1 MTDLAS
7 LIHEVHERF
16 TQANLVYGHGT
27 DNAWDEA
34 VALVLAETGMKDD
47 VAELQR
53 RVPAAA
59 VDGVRRLTERR
70 VRERLPLPYL
80 LGRCRLAGV
89 ECLIEPG
96 VIVPRSPIAF
106 LLRDG
111 LRPWLAAPPARVL
124 DLCAGSGCLG
134 ILAALAFD
142 GCTVQ
147 LAELDAQA
155 AALARRN
162 VDLHGL
168 GDRVTVVQGDLFEPV
183 DGPFDLIVSN
193 PPYVDAADMSSRPPE
208 YRAEPELALAA
219 GVDGLSVARRILAQA
234 REHLVAHG
242 LLVCEVGAS
251 APALMRQY
259 PRLPFIWPELS
270 AGGEGVF
277 LLEAAALHSHT
288 APLQ

>member
-1 MTDLAS
+1 MTDLS
-7 LIHEVHERF
+7 GLIDEVHAQF
-16 TQANLVYGHGT
+16 ADAHLVYGHGT

-34 VALVLAETGMKDD
+34 VALVLAVTGMEDD
-47 VAELQR
+47 VSALGLA
-53 RVPAAA
+53 VPAAA
-59 VDGVRRLTERR
+59 SHEVRRLAQLRVQERQ
-70 VRERLPLPYL
+70 PLPYL
-80 LGRCRLAGV
+80 LGRCKLAGV
-89 ECLIEPG
+89 DFLIEPG
-96 VIVPRSPIAF
+96 VVVPRSPIAF

-111 LRPWLAAPPARVL
+111 LQPWLAAPPARVL

-134 ILAALAFD
+134 ILAALEFEN
-142 GCTVQ
+142 CTVQ

-162 VDLHGL
+162 VALHGL
-168 GDRVTVVQGDLFEPV
+168 ADRVTVVQGDLFEPV
-183 DGPFDLIVSN
+183 HGPFDLIVSN

-208 YRAEPELALAA
+208 YRAEPDLGLAA
-219 GVDGLSVARRILAQA
+219 GTDGLSVARRIIAEAHRFLTP
-234 REHLVAHG
+234 HG

-251 APALMRQY
+251 AAALLRQY

-270 AGGEGVF
+270 EGGEGVF

>member
-1 MTDLAS
+1 MTDLSS
-7 LIHEVHERF
+7 LIDEVHTQF
-16 TQANLVYGHGT
+16 TDANLVYGHGT

-34 VALVLAETGMKDD
+34 VALVLAATGMDDD
-47 VAELQR
+47 VSCLER
-53 RVPAAA
+53 IVPAEAI
-59 VDGVRRLTERR
+59 VEVRRLAQLR

-89 ECLIEPG
+89 EFLIEPG
-96 VIVPRSPIAF
+96 VVVPRSPIAF
-106 LLRDG
+106 LLRDA
-111 LRPWLAAPPARVL
+111 LQPWLTASPGRVL

-134 ILAALAFD
+134 ILAALAFE

-155 AALARRN
+155 AALAQQN

-168 GDRVTVVQGDLFEPV
+168 SDRVTVVQGDLFEPV
-183 DGPFDLIVSN
+183 RGPFDLIISN

-208 YRAEPELALAA
+208 YRAEPDLGLAA
-219 GVDGLSVARRILAQA
+219 GVDGLSIARRIISEAH
-234 REHLVAHG
+234 RHLTSTGV
-242 LLVCEVGAS
+242 LVCEVGAS
-251 APALMRQY
+251 SAALMRQY

-270 AGGEGVF
+270 EGGEGVF
-277 LLEAAALHSHT
+277 LLDAAALHSHT